1 MLVLP
6 EDCNLL
12 IHAKQWLSII
22 LCVKIHPVDEN
33 ILIQEA
39 KGGNLDSF
47 NRLVL
52 AYQDMVYN
60 HAYRMIG
67 EEETADDAAQT
78 TFISAY
84 NHLNSFRGGSFKA
97 WLLRIVTNACYDELR
112 RRKRRPTVPLEP
124 LDDTGEEVESV
135 HWMIDP
141 TDQPEEQ
148 VERAELQNAI
158 QHCLD
163 HLPDEFRATVLLVD
177 IQGLDYFE
185 ASRVINKPIGTI
197 KSRLARAR
205 LRLRDCLNSFAELLP
220 SGFRLKN
227 G

>member
-1 MLVLP
+1 
-6 EDCNLL
+6 
-12 IHAKQWLSII
+12 
-22 LCVKIHPVDEN
+22 VDE
-33 ILIQEA
+33 IALIQA
-39 KGGNLDSF
+39 ARGGDLDAF

-52 AYQDMVYN
+52 GYQDLVYN

-67 EEETADDAAQT
+67 EEESADDATQN

-84 NHLNSFRGGSFKA
+84 NHLGSFRGGSFKA

-124 LDDTGEEVESV
+124 LDDTGEEVESA
-135 HWMIDP
+135 HWMVDP
-141 TDQPEEQ
+141 IDQPEKQ
-148 VERAELQNAI
+148 VEQAELQRAI

-163 HLPDEFRATVLLVD
+163 NLPSDFRSTVIMVD

-185 ASRVINKPIGTI
+185 AAQAIGKPIGTI

-205 LRLRDCLNSFAELLP
+205 LRLRECLYGFAELLP
-220 SGFRLKN
+220 AGFRL